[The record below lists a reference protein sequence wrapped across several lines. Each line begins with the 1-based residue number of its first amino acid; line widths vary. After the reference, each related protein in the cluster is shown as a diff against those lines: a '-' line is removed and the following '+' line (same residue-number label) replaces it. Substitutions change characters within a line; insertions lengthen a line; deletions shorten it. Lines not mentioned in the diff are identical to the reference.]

1 MKYILRAIV
10 KYSILIY
17 CKIVYRVKVIGK
29 ENIPK
34 KGPIILCGNH
44 KSFLDAPLM
53 VCTTKRFTHF
63 LAKEELAKHKFLAAL
78 GALYEVIYVKQG
90 AAKDMGSVKTTMK
103 YLKNG
108 EGVALFPEGTRNGIA
123 KGEKVRNGVSYFVL
137 NSDATVI
144 PFGIKGGEKPFKKA
158 YITYGKPMDFTE
170 EKKDRKNKE
179 VIEKVTND
187 IMTEILEL
195 AK

>member
-1 MKYILRAIV
+1 MKKILRAIV

-34 KGPIILCGNH
+34 EGPIILCGNH
-44 KSFLDAPLM
+44 RSFLDAPLM

-63 LAKEELAKHKFLAAL
+63 MAKEELTKSKFLTVL
-78 GALYEVIYVKQG
+78 GALFEVVYVKKD
-90 AAKDMGSVKTTMK
+90 AAKDLSSIKTTMK

-108 EGVALFPEGTRNGIA
+108 EGIALFPEGTRNGIE
-123 KGEKVRNGVSYFVL
+123 KGEKVKNGVSYFVL
-137 NSDATVI
+137 NSEAAVI

-158 YITYGKPMDFTE
+158 YITYGKPIDFTE
-170 EKKDRKNKE
+170 EKKNRKDKD

-187 IMTEILEL
+187 IMNEILEL